1 MTVKCVETSNRHVC
15 RQIVD
20 PYLSWPSGSHIG
32 EQTVRILF
40 ISQKNPYVLLN
51 QWKGCSKFCS
61 HYLMCLSNFLG
72 LRKAERHF
80 TVSQKSFLQLLCEN
94 TRQEFNSLLGSQDLE
109 KYLNT
114 CLILY

>member
-40 ISQKNPYVLLN
+40 ISRKNPYVLLN
-51 QWKGCSKFCS
+51 Q
-61 HYLMCLSNFLG
+61 
-72 LRKAERHF
+72 
-80 TVSQKSFLQLLCEN
+80 
-94 TRQEFNSLLGSQDLE
+94 
-109 KYLNT
+109 
-114 CLILY
+114 